1 MLRIGKQV
9 GGYQYISREQSSLL
23 DADAKSLIDRG
34 ITLLTSINKPE
45 FNVFR
50 IDAAKAEV
58 AFLWYPDL
66 GQVPFPTLDTS
77 FRIGKAEEIVAK
89 RSYRSSL
96 NPPILHRT
104 ELLLDKQHPARE
116 ACVALTQLCEQ
127 LGLFDNPTKIGFQQQ
142 WLDAIRTR
150 GYRLEGF
157 ELLPIGNIEHDSAV
171 PHEATIST
179 SIDRFA
185 TALSRTTLSAPVQSL
200 LRDELLSAETTFF
213 DYGCGRGDDV
223 AGLIAAGIP
232 ALGWD
237 PHFRADVVPVA
248 SDVVNIGFVINVIE
262 SKEERDLA
270 LDRAYGLAKKVL
282 CVAAMLG
289 NNEPTKGRAFGDGVV
304 TSRRTFQKYFSQ
316 AELRAYV
323 EAVLGEEAYPAG
335 PGVFYVFRDGDLEQ
349 QFLLRRSRGR
359 RRLGSAL
366 QPYLVVARERHRVER
381 ESRRI
386 RQAPRQRVKLASPE
400 LQLSDEAKRA
410 LNDLWDR
417 LLDLGRIPAVE
428 EIPDVTAL
436 KSAFG
441 SVKRAIDYCLEGH
454 ESDAWKAAEKRRR
467 DDILVMLAL
476 RSFDRRRKFVKLEPR
491 LARDLRSFF
500 GSYAAAQ
507 SEATKLLFSMQDVN
521 LIREACEAAALDGLG
536 WLVPNESLQ
545 LHTSIIDRL
554 GAVLR
559 VYIGCATVMAGD
571 ISEFDLVKVHIA
583 SGKVTVLSYDD
594 FEGKP
599 VPMLMKRLK
608 VRLRD
613 QEMDVFEYGTT
624 FQPTM
629 LFRKSRYINEE
640 YPFYAEQVAF
650 EDALERAAI
659 FDLDAHGPSQ
669 STFEGMLESR
679 RYRIDG
685 YELSRAQQCPGLD
698 ARCGSHYRYRDLIEC
713 GSTWQA
719 NKPDNTPHAPETYN
733 AICDLAVQILDP
745 VIEYFGAIELTY
757 GFAGRALTRKITRG
771 IAPELDQHASCE
783 VKVGGQPIC
792 DRLGAAVDFL
802 VRDEDMRE
810 VMTWISANCRF
821 DRIYLYGAD
830 RPLHV
835 SIGPQNSGAIYEMV
849 KTSATRQVPRLVKG
863 P

>member
-9 GGYQYISREQSSLL
+9 GGYQYISREQCSLL
-23 DADAKSLIDRG
+23 DPDAKSLIDRG
-34 ITLLTSINKPE
+34 ITLLASIDKPD

-104 ELLLDKQHPARE
+104 ELLLDQQHPARE
-116 ACVALTQLCEQ
+116 ACVALTELCEQ
-127 LGLFDNPTKIGFQQQ
+127 LGLFDNPTKIGFQEQ
-142 WLDAIRTR
+142 WLDAIRAR

-237 PHFRADVVPVA
+237 PHFRVDVAPVA

-381 ESRRI
+381 ESRQI
-386 RQAPRQRVKLASPE
+386 RQSPRQRMKLAAPPQ
-400 LQLSDEAKRA
+400 QLSEEAKRA

-417 LLDLGRIPAVE
+417 LLDLGRIPALE

-454 ESDAWKAAEKRRR
+454 DADAWKTAEKSRR

-491 LARDLRSFF
+491 LARDLRSLF

-521 LIREACEAAALDGLG
+521 LIREACEAAALDGFG
-536 WLVPNESLQ
+536 WLVPDESLQ
-545 LHTSIIDRL
+545 LHTSTIDRL

-599 VPMLMKRLK
+599 VPMLMKRFK

-640 YPFYAEQVAF
+640 YPFYVEQVAF

-669 STFEGMLESR
+669 GTFEGMLESR

-685 YELSRAQQCPGLD
+685 FELGRAQQCPGLD
-698 ARCGSHYRYRDLIEC
+698 AKCGSHYRYRDLIEC
-713 GSTWQA
+713 GPTWQA
-719 NKPDNTPHAPETYN
+719 NKPDNTPQAPETYN
-733 AICDLAVQILDP
+733 AICDLAVHILDP

-783 VKVGGQPIC
+783 VKIGGQPIC

-810 VMTWISANCRF
+810 VMTWISANCPF
-821 DRIYLYGAD
+821 DRMYLYGAD

-849 KTSATRQVPRLVKG
+849 KTSTTRQVPRLVKG
-863 P
+863 G